1 MANVLQDYFQ
11 RMNALNRQRGMT
23 GNMQYGKALDGSLA
37 EGYFDSYQK
46 NKATSQTLANQQ
58 KQLAISQQQ
67 ADTARY
73 SVDSQNALYNKAL
86 NQNNLLGWGQLG
98 MQALGAGTK
107 LYLGRDTQ
115 PANAI
120 EMNPSALQYG
130 SPEYNAAAGDLGM
143 TPLQYGS
150 PEYNAEAAKWGVED
164 VPDTSHMGW
173 FDSLYNSFFG

>member
-23 GNMQYGKALDGSLA
+23 GNMQYAKALDGSIA

-46 NKATSQTLANQQ
+46 NKAQSQSLANQQ

-73 SVDSQNALYNKAL
+73 SVDSQNALYSKAL
-86 NQNNLLGWGQLG
+86 NQNNLLGWGGLAA
-98 MQALGAGTK
+98 QALGTGVK
-107 LYLGRDTQ
+107 LYLGQEQT
-115 PANAI
+115 PTI
-120 EMNPSALQYG
+120 SMNQNALQYG
-130 SPEYNAAAGDLGM
+130 SPEYTTAAKDLGM
-143 TPLQYGS
+143 APLEYGS

-164 VPDTSHMGW
+164 TTDTSYMGW
-173 FDSLYNSFFG
+173 FDSLYNSLFG